1 MKNIHT
7 LSRTSLEMKNQTSH
21 SDSLDFHGAGTYGNY
36 SRTPSIP
43 DAKKNHIVMI
53 HACAVSRICAFVCVF
68 VKSRVSANLNVKA
81 VALTMPYNPDRRF
94 SLSLAASVGKLNLK
108 TSLLPRT
115 ITSPTRTSQC
125 YGPLT

>member
-1 MKNIHT
+1 MVIT
-7 LSRTSLEMKNQTSH
+7 QGLRRFLTQ
-21 SDSLDFHGAGTYGNY
+21 
-36 SRTPSIP
+36 
-43 DAKKNHIVMI
+43 KKNHIVMI

-81 VALTMPYNPDRRF
+81 VALTMPYKPDRRF

-115 ITSPTRTSQC
+115 ITSPRRTSQC

>member
-1 MKNIHT
+1 MVITQGLRRFLTQK
-7 LSRTSLEMKNQTSH
+7 
-21 SDSLDFHGAGTYGNY
+21 
-36 SRTPSIP
+36 
-43 DAKKNHIVMI
+43 KKNHIPVVMI

-68 VKSRVSANLNVKA
+68 VKSSVSANLNVKA
-81 VALTMPYNPDRRF
+81 VALTMPYKPDRRF